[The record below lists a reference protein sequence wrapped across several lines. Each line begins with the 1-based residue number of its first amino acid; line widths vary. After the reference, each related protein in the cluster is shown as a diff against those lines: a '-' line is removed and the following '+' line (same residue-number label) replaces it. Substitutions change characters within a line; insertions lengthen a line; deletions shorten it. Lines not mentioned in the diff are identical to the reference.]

1 MKKFGDLNACISL
14 LRGLQ
19 RGSDINPK
27 QKQAV
32 ENAIHEIKR
41 IRRKPNLKQHVLR
54 ESVRVVAESL
64 IDVFVNRD

>member
-14 LRGLQ
+14 LRDLQ

-41 IRRKPNLKQHVLR
+41 IRRKPNPKQHELR
-54 ESVRVVAESL
+54 ESVRIIAESL